1 MSRRAWLGLLVTAV
15 LVGLALWTLRPNVS
29 GTSGAL
35 SLGGDPVGGGSLGA
49 AGGGGVRAAE
59 VDLDASYVVR
69 GEVVD
74 ADGVPLTEG
83 ALLLRC
89 LRGDAVRVLGTVRID
104 AEGLFEGP
112 GCRGQVCATLQHA
125 SQTPAEPWIL
135 RPGAA
140 TVLRTEGLERLW
152 GEVLTPSG
160 DPVEAARIV
169 FLPAGPADERDPLA
183 LLPLSTRSTTSD
195 ADGRF
200 AVAWIQ
206 RPPCG
211 PCEEAAG
218 GCLELPEFVDGL
230 EALATA
236 AGFASGRASFDRRS
250 VADPDAPLRITLVR
264 AEDLL
269 TGQLLG
275 ADGKAYARAYV
286 LARSIDRPREQ
297 RRAEVDAGGNFEM
310 DGLGPGPHAVRALQ
324 DGVELASAEAIAGAD
339 VELSGSV
346 DAMGPDLELVIL
358 TEDGRFAVGAIVDG
372 GPFHGEETDMKGRVR
387 AKTVLPGALALRVR
401 VGAHSERA
409 KVEIPAAED
418 AETAH
423 PHRIEIRLGQER
435 AHSGARPGL

>member
-1 MSRRAWLGLLVTAV
+1 MSRRAWLGLLATAV
-15 LVGLALWTLRPNVS
+15 LVGLALWTLRPHIS
-29 GTSGAL
+29 GTSGAF
-35 SLGGDPVGGGSLGA
+35 SLNDDEVGGGIFGA

-125 SQTPAEPWIL
+125 SQTPAEPWVL
-135 RPGAA
+135 RPGAE

-152 GEVLTPSG
+152 GEVVTPSG
-160 DPVEAARIV
+160 DPVEAAKIV
-169 FLPAGPADERDPLA
+169 FLPEGPAQERDPTA
-183 LLPLSTRSTTSD
+183 LLPLATRSTTSD

-211 PCEEAAG
+211 PCEDAAG
-218 GCLELPEFVDGL
+218 GCLELPDFVEDL
-230 EALATA
+230 EALASA
-236 AGFASGRASFDRRS
+236 AGFAAGRTSFGRET
-250 VADPDAPLRITLVR
+250 VTNPDAPLRITLVR

-297 RRAEVDAGGNFEM
+297 RRAEVDAGGNFEI

-324 DGVELASAEAIAGAD
+324 DGVELATTEALAGAD

-358 TEDGRFAVGAIVDG
+358 REDGRFAVGAIVDG
-372 GPFHGEETDMKGRVR
+372 GPFHGERTDMKGRVR
-387 AKTVLPGALALRVR
+387 AGAVLPGRLALRVR
-401 VGAHSERA
+401 VGGRTERSN
-409 KVEIPAAED
+409 VEVPSGGDE
-418 AETAH
+418 ETAH
-423 PHRIEIRLGQER
+423 PHRIEIRLGEER
-435 AHSGARPGL
+435 AHPEARPGL